1 MTSTT
6 IEKNYTTNSIINS
19 WLTLRVKLNEQNKE
33 NKENIDFEKYNI
45 TIE

>member
-6 IEKNYTTNSIINS
+6 IEKKYTTNSIINN
-19 WLTLRVKLNEQNKE
+19 WLTLRTKLNQE
-33 NKENIDFEKYNI
+33 NKEIKEKIDFEKFNI

>member
-6 IEKNYTTNSIINS
+6 IEKKYTTNSIINK
-19 WLTLRVKLNEQNKE
+19 WLTLRTKLNQQNKE
-33 NKENIDFEKYNI
+33 VKENIDFEKYNI

>member
-6 IEKNYTTNSIINS
+6 IEKKYTTNSIINN
-19 WLTLRVKLNEQNKE
+19 WLTLRTKLNQQNSKP
-33 NKENIDFEKYNI
+33 KENIDFDKFNI